1 MRLKCLGPS
10 VPQLLLVDLRQS
22 SNTSTTSTSST
33 STSNTSPSSPSFTVL
48 HSLAQLA
55 ELVRS
60 LALPRTITHTLPVSR
75 LGSGS
80 KQQVTSSK

>member
-22 SNTSTTSTSST
+22 STST
-33 STSNTSPSSPSFTVL
+33 STSPSPSFTVL
-48 HSLAQLA
+48 HSLSQLA
-55 ELVRS
+55 GLARS

-80 KQQVTSSK
+80 K

>member
-22 SNTSTTSTSST
+22 STSTSFTST
-33 STSNTSPSSPSFTVL
+33 STSPSFTVL
-48 HSLAQLA
+48 HSLSQLA
-55 ELVRS
+55 GLARS

-80 KQQVTSSK
+80 K

>member
-22 SNTSTTSTSST
+22 STTSTSPY
-33 STSNTSPSSPSFTVL
+33 NTSSPSTTPSFTVL
-48 HSLAQLA
+48 HSLSQLA
-55 ELVRS
+55 ELARS
-60 LALPRTITHTLPVSR
+60 IALPRTITHTLPVSR

-80 KQQVTSSK
+80 K